1 MKQFSG
7 FKAEKSV
14 AREQLPVGGYV
25 AKILNAEEIAYDWG
39 NVLLISFDILEG
51 PFAGFFKKDFDG
63 QTGEDRRWRGT
74 YRLNVPKDDGSEKD
88 GWTKRTFNNAIYCIE
103 DGNPDYHWNWDE
115 TTLKGKTVGILFRNE
130 EWEYNGNTGWS
141 TRACALACV
150 GDIKDGK
157 FKMPKDKPL
166 KNKQN
171 STPAIPE
178 WSEEGTIPD
187 HVEFPW
193 K

>member
-1 MKQFSG
+1 M
-7 FKAEKSV
+7 

-25 AKILNAEEIAYDWG
+25 AKILNAEEVTYSWG
-39 NVLLISFDILEG
+39 SVLEIYFDILEG
-51 PFAGFFKKDFDG
+51 AHAGFFKKDFDA
-63 QTGEDRRWRGT
+63 QQGEDKKWRGK
-74 YRLNVPKDDGSEKD
+74 YRLSVPKDDGSEKD

-103 DGNPDYHWNWDE
+103 DGNPGYHWNWDE
-115 TTLKGKTVGILFRNE
+115 STLKGKTVGVLFRNE

-166 KNKQN
+166 KNKQG
-171 STPAIPE
+171 STPAIPGGF
-178 WSEEGTIPD
+178 EETTIPD
-187 HVEFPW
+187 DVKLPW
-193 K
+193 D

>member
-7 FKAEKSV
+7 FKAEKSTT
-14 AREQLPVGGYV
+14 RKQLPVGGYV
-25 AKILNAEEIAYDWG
+25 AKILNAEEVTYSWG
-39 NVLLISFDILEG
+39 SVLEIFFDILEG
-51 PFAGFFKKDFDG
+51 AHAGFFKKDFDA
-63 QTGEDRRWRGT
+63 QQGEDKKWRGK
-74 YRLNVPKDDGSEKD
+74 YRLSVPKDDGSEKD

-103 DGNPDYHWNWDE
+103 DGNPGYHWNWDE
-115 TTLKGKTVGILFRNE
+115 TTLKGKIVGVLFRNE

-166 KNKQN
+166 KNKQS
-171 STPAIPE
+171 STPAIPGGF
-178 WSEEGTIPD
+178 EETTIPD
-187 HVEFPW
+187 DVKLP
-193 K
+193 

>member
-7 FKAEKSV
+7 FKAEKSTT
-14 AREQLPVGGYV
+14 REQLPVGGYV
-25 AKILNAEEIAYDWG
+25 AKILNAEEVTYSWG
-39 NVLLISFDILEG
+39 SVLEIYFDILEG
-51 PFAGFFKKDFDG
+51 AHAGFFKKDFDA
-63 QTGEDRRWRGT
+63 QKGEDKKWRGK
-74 YRLNVPKDDGSEKD
+74 YRLSVHKDDGSEKD

-103 DGNPDYHWNWDE
+103 DGNPGYHWNWDE
-115 TTLKGKTVGILFRNE
+115 TTLKGKIVGVLFRNE

-166 KNKQN
+166 KNKQS
-171 STPAIPE
+171 STPAIPGGF
-178 WSEEGTIPD
+178 EETTIPD
-187 HVEFPW
+187 DVKLPW
-193 K
+193 D

>member
-7 FKAEKSV
+7 FKAEKSTT
-14 AREQLPVGGYV
+14 REQLPVGGYV
-25 AKILNAEEIAYDWG
+25 AKILNAEEVTYSWG
-39 NVLLISFDILEG
+39 SVLEIFFDILEG
-51 PFAGFFKKDFDG
+51 AYAGFFKKDFDA
-63 QTGEDRRWRGT
+63 QQGEDKKWRGK
-74 YRLNVPKDDGSEKD
+74 YRLSVPKDDGSEKD

-103 DGNPDYHWNWDE
+103 DGNPGYHWNWDE
-115 TTLKGKTVGILFRNE
+115 STLKGKTVGVLFRNE

-166 KNKQN
+166 KNKQG
-171 STPAIPE
+171 STPAIPGGF
-178 WSEEGTIPD
+178 EETTIPD
-187 HVEFPW
+187 DVKLPW
-193 K
+193 D

>member
-14 AREQLPVGGYV
+14 PREQLPVGGYV
-25 AKILNAEEIAYDWG
+25 AKILNAEEVTYSWG
-39 NVLLISFDILEG
+39 SVLEIFFDILEG
-51 PFAGFFKKDFDG
+51 PYTEFFKKDFDA
-63 QTGEDRRWRGT
+63 QQGEDKKWRGK
-74 YRLNVPKDDGSEKD
+74 YRLSVPKDDGSEKD
-88 GWTKRTFNNAIYCIE
+88 GWTKRTFNNAMYCIE
-103 DGNPDYHWNWDE
+103 DGNPGYHWNWDE
-115 TTLKGKTVGILFRNE
+115 STLKGKTVGILFRNE

-166 KNKQN
+166 KNKPN
-171 STPAIPE
+171 STPAIPGRF
-178 WSEEGTIPD
+178 EETAIPD
-187 HVEFPW
+187 DVKLPW
-193 K
+193 D